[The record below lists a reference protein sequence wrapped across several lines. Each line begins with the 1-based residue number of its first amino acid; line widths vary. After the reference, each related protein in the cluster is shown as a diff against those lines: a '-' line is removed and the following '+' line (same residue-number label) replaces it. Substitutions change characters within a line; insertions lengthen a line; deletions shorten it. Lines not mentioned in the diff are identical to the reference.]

1 MRYLFSGKAS
11 VKHLTTTDDT
21 GSPRLLKE
29 HRKKQKQTRKEKTR
43 SHKKKKKPTQ
53 ILAEFYSYYT
63 KISHLL
69 GFSQIPS
76 TR

>member
-29 HRKKQKQTRKEKTR
+29 HKQEKQTRKEKTR
-43 SHKKKKKPTQ
+43 SHLFLKNTQ
-53 ILAEFYSYYT
+53 ILAEFYSYHP
-63 KISHLL
+63 KISHLF

>member
-21 GSPRLLKE
+21 GSARLLKE
-29 HRKKQKQTRKEKTR
+29 HKQEKQTRKEKTR

>member
-29 HRKKQKQTRKEKTR
+29 HKQEKKRPGHIKKNKQTLK
-43 SHKKKKKPTQ
+43 
-53 ILAEFYSYYT
+53 Y
-63 KISHLL
+63 
-69 GFSQIPS
+69 
-76 TR
+76 

>member
-43 SHKKKKKPTQ
+43 SHLFLKNTQ
-53 ILAEFYSYYT
+53 ILAEFYSYHP
-63 KISHLL
+63 KISHLF

>member
-43 SHKKKKKPTQ
+43 SHKKKKKHSNT
-53 ILAEFYSYYT
+53 S
-63 KISHLL
+63 
-69 GFSQIPS
+69 
-76 TR
+76 

>member
-21 GSPRLLKE
+21 GSARLLKE
-29 HRKKQKQTRKEKTR
+29 HKQEKQTRKEKTR
-43 SHKKKKKPTQ
+43 SHLFLKNTQ